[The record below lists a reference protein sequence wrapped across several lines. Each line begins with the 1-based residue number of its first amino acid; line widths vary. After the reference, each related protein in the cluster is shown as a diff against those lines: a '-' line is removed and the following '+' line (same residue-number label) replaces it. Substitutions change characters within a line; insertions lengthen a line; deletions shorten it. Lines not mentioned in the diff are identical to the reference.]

1 MVVNHGEG
9 MKYDVIVVGA
19 GLAGCSAAIQLA
31 QQGLQV
37 LLLEQARY
45 PVHRLCGEFLSVEV
59 IAAFE
64 TLGVLEA
71 VREAGAHPIRQTYL
85 TAASGAS
92 FRSELP
98 GTALGLSRY
107 QLDRILFERSQ
118 AVGATCRDGTTVR
131 DIAGD
136 LQEGFTVSTSQGEFL
151 GRMVMGAYGKR
162 SSLDR
167 SLSRPF
173 VDVRSPWVACKAH
186 YEGVDLTGTIE
197 LHAFPGGYCGFSQI
211 ESGRIN
217 ACWIAHERVLT
228 SATSAEARICPDALF
243 QNPILAERLRAM
255 RRVSAS
261 QSLSQISFAIKN
273 KFDRDLFMI
282 GDAGGMITPLCGD
295 GMAMALRSAELAVPF
310 AVRFLESGQMEFKAQ
325 YETVWTQEFKARLQL
340 GRAIHHG
347 FIQPRLANIGIQTC
361 NLIPALGNWIV
372 RSTRGKSSVEAAR
385 AIAV

>member
-1 MVVNHGEG
+1 

-19 GLAGCSAAIQLA
+19 GLAGCSAVIQLA

-59 IAAFE
+59 IAVFE
-64 TLGVLEA
+64 RLGVLET
-71 VREAGAHPIRQTYL
+71 VRQAGAHPMQRTYL

-118 AVGATCRDGTTVR
+118 SVGATCRDGTTVR
-131 DIAGD
+131 EIAGN
-136 LQEGFTVSTSQGEFL
+136 LQEGFAVSTNQGEFL
-151 GRMVMGAYGKR
+151 GRMVIGAYGKR

-167 SLSRPF
+167 NLRRPF

-186 YEGVDLTGTIE
+186 YEGIDLSGAIE

-228 SATSAEARICPDALF
+228 SAASADERICPPALF
-243 QNPILAERLRAM
+243 QNPILAERLRSM
-255 RRVSAS
+255 HRISPS

-273 KFDRDLFMI
+273 KFDRDLLMI

-310 AVRFLESGQMEFKAQ
+310 AVRFLENGLMDFKHQ
-325 YETVWTQEFKARLQL
+325 YEAAWTQEFKARLQL
-340 GRAIHHG
+340 GRLIHNG
-347 FIQPRLANIGIQTC
+347 FIQPHLASMGIKAC
-361 NLIPALGNWIV
+361 NLIPALGNWII
-372 RSTRGKSSVEAAR
+372 RSTRGKSVVEAAP
-385 AIAV
+385 AIAPSLS